1 LKGLLSRLVTMTRY
15 KYCTTKKNRINIRL
29 KYWGLNA
36 AVNLLIL
43 NAVGLVLSMIYF
55 LTKNNV
61 VMSITSLLGVM
72 LIWWMIYELN
82 DYLVKLKVHLVE
94 SKKIY

>member
-1 LKGLLSRLVTMTRY
+1 LKGLLSRLVIMMRY
-15 KYCTTKKNRINIRL
+15 KYCTTKKNKINIRL

-61 VMSITSLLGVM
+61 VMSIVSLLGVI

-82 DYLVKLKVHLVE
+82 DYLVKLKVYLVE